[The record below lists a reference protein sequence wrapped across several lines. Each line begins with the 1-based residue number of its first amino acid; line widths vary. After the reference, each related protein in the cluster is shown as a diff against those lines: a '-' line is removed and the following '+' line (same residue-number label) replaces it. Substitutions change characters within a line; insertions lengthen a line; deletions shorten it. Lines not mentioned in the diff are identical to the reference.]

1 MVRRLSY
8 LEDVLASKSQDGP
21 DQTIQVASESAG
33 TPVPPYLPRSPSPTE
48 TRASQTTR
56 NDVKEDRRAP
66 ERESSGGGSK
76 RRRLTDASQ
85 PPPGSTQS
93 SQDDEPCTAWQ
104 SPISRQAQHFL
115 KGELG
120 RSQLN
125 MTQERERLFQSV
137 LALAERVDMPAEP
150 TWADRFEF
158 EDTVDFDAQCM
169 YPAPEFLYVTLDGLG
184 VNSIT
189 TRFYLQLGRHL
200 SKLTLERMEY
210 ALIEN
215 TVHGQRRL
223 EYIICVNFW
232 AYLVLTSLESEDP
245 STLIAQH
252 LGGSRDRYFNN
263 AKCALKRMSI
273 LATPTLS
280 MLQALLCGVSSSQ
293 MMRIDLRG
301 ANVGCPA
308 KVMFFLDVGDFE
320 KCWILN
326 AAACQAFVAIGG
338 QHLVDQTSDP
348 ASTQAREVRAS
359 LFNCFVFD
367 KAFSINMD
375 RPCSMP
381 EMEIDIPTL
390 ALSCKDEAVYDICV
404 VLLELGKAMDALMK
418 ERRRRCEGDGA
429 AGKMKRLQ
437 AILDSLDS
445 VKEKVDQ
452 ASHSPCQS
460 ENFLRG
466 EWMSMEFAYY
476 SVRGSILSMIMVTEN
491 DADTLQLR
499 LASARRALTALKSM
513 QDNTWA
519 HFTQSRAFA
528 SSLTWTTLLFPF
540 SALFLVFSNVVI
552 TGDLGDLRLLKDVG
566 DGFSVVATGSPTIS
580 KIEDFC
586 KRLVKLCFEAI
597 NKPRQSSIAA
607 SAPSLAPQPISDR
620 SSAVPGPRRLVQ
632 NASRVRDM
640 GNTSARQPTSAA
652 DAAAIP
658 RPQFP
663 TNLDNMDFVFGMDS
677 LGMLDGTAGPLLF
690 ENNEEERIWQ
700 LYETHFDAFASEL

>member
-1 MVRRLSY
+1 
-8 LEDVLASKSQDGP
+8 
-21 DQTIQVASESAG
+21 
-33 TPVPPYLPRSPSPTE
+33 
-48 TRASQTTR
+48 
-56 NDVKEDRRAP
+56 
-66 ERESSGGGSK
+66 
-76 RRRLTDASQ
+76 
-85 PPPGSTQS
+85 
-93 SQDDEPCTAWQ
+93 
-104 SPISRQAQHFL
+104 
-115 KGELG
+115 
-120 RSQLN
+120 
-125 MTQERERLFQSV
+125 MTQEREWLFQSV
-137 LALAERVDMPAEP
+137 LALAERVDMPAAP
-150 TWADRFEF
+150 TWADRVEF
-158 EDTVDFDAQCM
+158 EDTVDFYAECM
-169 YPAPEFLYVTLDGLG
+169 YPAPEFLHVTLDGLG
-184 VNSIT
+184 VNSFI
-189 TRFYLQLGRHL
+189 TRFYLPLGRHL

-210 ALIEN
+210 ELIEN
-215 TVHGQRRL
+215 IVHGQRRL

-245 STLIAQH
+245 STLMAQH

-263 AKCALKRMSI
+263 AQCALKRMSI
-273 LATPTLS
+273 LTTPTLS
-280 MLQALLCGVSSSQ
+280 MLQALLCG
-293 MMRIDLRG
+293 
-301 ANVGCPA
+301 
-308 KVMFFLDVGDFE
+308 VMFFLDVGDFE

-338 QHLVDQTSDP
+338 QHLVDQASDP
-348 ASTQAREVRAS
+348 ASTQAKEVRAS

-390 ALSCKDEAVYDICV
+390 ALSGKDEAVYDICV

-418 ERRRRCEGDGA
+418 ERRMRREGDGA

-437 AILDSLDS
+437 AILESLDS

-540 SALFLVFSNVVI
+540 SAFFLVFSNVVI

-586 KRLVKLCFEAI
+586 KRLVNLCFEAI
-597 NKPRQSSIAA
+597 TKPRQSNIAA
-607 SAPSLAPQPISDR
+607 SAPSLASQPISDR
-620 SSAVPGPRRLVQ
+620 SSAVPSPRRLVQ

-652 DAAAIP
+652 NAAATP

-677 LGMLDGTAGPLLF
+677 LGMLDGTPGPLLF

-700 LYETHFDAFASEL
+700 LYETHFDAFAGEL

>member
-1 MVRRLSY
+1 MPSHVLRAIKCDRKDPCGQCLDSAGKCARDRPRYSRQAAAASSQFNDGRFEALVRRLSY
-8 LEDVLASKSQDGP
+8 LEDTLASKSQDGP

-33 TPVPPYLPRSPSPTE
+33 TPVPPYLPRSPFPTE

-56 NDVKEDRRAP
+56 NDIKENRRAP
-66 ERESSGGGSK
+66 ERESSSLQGGGGSK
-76 RRRLTDASQ
+76 RRRLTDAPQ
-85 PPPGSTQS
+85 LPAGSTQS
-93 SQDDEPCTAWQ
+93 SPDDESCTAWQ
-104 SPISRQAQHFL
+104 SPISRQAQHFF

-120 RSQLN
+120 RSKLN
-125 MTQERERLFQSV
+125 MTQEREWLFQSV
-137 LALAERVDMPAEP
+137 LALAERVDMPAAP
-150 TWADRFEF
+150 TWADRVEF
-158 EDTVDFDAQCM
+158 EDTVDFYAECM
-169 YPAPEFLYVTLDGLG
+169 YPAPEFLHVTLDGLG
-184 VNSIT
+184 VNSFI
-189 TRFYLQLGRHL
+189 TRFYLPLGRHL

-210 ALIEN
+210 ELIEN
-215 TVHGQRRL
+215 IVHGQRRL

-245 STLIAQH
+245 STLMAQH

-263 AKCALKRMSI
+263 AQCALKRMSI
-273 LATPTLS
+273 LTTPTLS
-280 MLQALLCGVSSSQ
+280 MLQALLCG
-293 MMRIDLRG
+293 
-301 ANVGCPA
+301 
-308 KVMFFLDVGDFE
+308 VMFFLDVGDFE

-338 QHLVDQTSDP
+338 QHLVDQASDP
-348 ASTQAREVRAS
+348 ASTQAKEVRAS

-390 ALSCKDEAVYDICV
+390 ALSGKDEAVYDICV

-418 ERRRRCEGDGA
+418 ERRMRREGDGA

-437 AILDSLDS
+437 AILESLDS
-445 VKEKVDQ
+445 VKEKVD
-452 ASHSPCQS
+452 
-460 ENFLRG
+460 
-466 EWMSMEFAYY
+466 
-476 SVRGSILSMIMVTEN
+476 
-491 DADTLQLR
+491 QLR

-540 SALFLVFSNVVI
+540 SAFFLVFSNVVI

-586 KRLVKLCFEAI
+586 KRLVNLCFEAI
-597 NKPRQSSIAA
+597 TKPRQSNIAA
-607 SAPSLAPQPISDR
+607 SAPSLASQPISDR
-620 SSAVPGPRRLVQ
+620 SSAVPSPRRLVQ

-652 DAAAIP
+652 NAAATP

-677 LGMLDGTAGPLLF
+677 LGMLDGTPGPLLF

-700 LYETHFDAFASEL
+700 LYETHFDAFAGEL